1 MKDVGL
7 FRVSGLFPT
16 ISKDGS
22 KLAYVGNDFKAV
34 FVLDSQGPRIIYEQK
49 DQNCVFSPVWNQNPD
64 KDILYICV
72 GLFFGTHKTLEIYSI
87 HNASSNAILQR
98 AKRLTDGGFNN
109 AFPSSSPD
117 GNKFVFRS
125 TRDGLAPHM
134 NLYIMLDGDSKESGK
149 GWETRLTKGNWTD
162 THCQWSPNGDWIVFS
177 STREYSN
184 QLDLRYFSM
193 YLVKANDPTV
203 LIRVVSSGGDLGRR
217 INYPVFSPD
226 GRSIAVI
233 EDLTAVSVDPVSL
246 PNFKRKV
253 RKCGVILV
261 VDIHLDSLK
270 KRKYQDVKMFRFR
283 RMTHSRY
290 ECGKAAWTTTLLPT
304 DPHALWNMLPEREHM
319 YAMGCPHY

>member
-1 MKDVGL
+1 
-7 FRVSGLFPT
+7 
-16 ISKDGS
+16 
-22 KLAYVGNDFKAV
+22 
-34 FVLDSQGPRIIYEQK
+34 
-49 DQNCVFSPVWNQNPD
+49 
-64 KDILYICV
+64 
-72 GLFFGTHKTLEIYSI
+72 
-87 HNASSNAILQR
+87 
-98 AKRLTDGGFNN
+98 
-109 AFPSSSPD
+109 
-117 GNKFVFRS
+117 
-125 TRDGLAPHM
+125 M